1 MIIREAFKVKKRTRT
16 NYAGTPSDTLDN
28 TNLAAQRERLLRAL
42 SIAPVSTIEARNLL
56 NILAPAPR
64 VHELRH
70 DQGFNIVT
78 NWITTINSEGY
89 EHRVAEYVLLAGKWE
104 GKLNG

>member
-1 MIIREAFKVKKRTRT
+1 MKKSTHT
-16 NYAGTPSDTLDN
+16 INAGTLSGKLNN
-28 TNLAAQRERLLRAL
+28 TSLVAQRERLLKAL
-42 SIAPVSTIEARNLL
+42 SEAPVSTIEARNQL

-64 VHELRH
+64 VYELRH
-70 DQGFNIVT
+70 EQGFNIIT
-78 NWITTINSEGY
+78 NWITAVSPEGY